1 MVARRTSR
9 CPSPLSFFGLT
20 SEYRIRLFSQIHDIV
35 FYGNGGFD
43 WPTVYNM
50 PIWLR
55 KFTFNK
61 IQEHFNKENERTEQ
75 LAKQVKSIPSSNKI
89 KRPTFTTKASK

>member
-1 MVARRTSR
+1 
-9 CPSPLSFFGLT
+9 
-20 SEYRIRLFSQIHDIV
+20 
-35 FYGNGGFD
+35 
-43 WPTVYNM
+43 M

-75 LAKQVKSIPSSNKI
+75 MAKQAKSVSNSSKI

>member
-1 MVARRTSR
+1 
-9 CPSPLSFFGLT
+9 
-20 SEYRIRLFSQIHDIV
+20 
-35 FYGNGGFD
+35 
-43 WPTVYNM
+43 M

-61 IQEHFNKENERTEQ
+61 IQEHFNREQ
-75 LAKQVKSIPSSNKI
+75 EKIEKQNKLLKNSSNSSNKI